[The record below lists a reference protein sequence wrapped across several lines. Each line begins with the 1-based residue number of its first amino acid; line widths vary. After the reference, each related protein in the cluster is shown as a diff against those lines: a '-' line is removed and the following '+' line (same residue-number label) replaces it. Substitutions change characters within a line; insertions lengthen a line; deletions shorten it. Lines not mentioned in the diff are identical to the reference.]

1 MSTYTNVAG
10 SNIKKILNLKENFPN
25 LLVEKIEEIYKT
37 VKNSG
42 KSKLKICIM
51 TKGLL
56 YHQIIILMNSET
68 VSKVLVKS
76 SKHVANINS
85 LLKNINSNTIVDFI
99 RVDSKDITITT
110 NNVTAQSNLL
120 TIEKY
125 IKEINSIQS
134 EDILTICLPQ
144 SKSYLKILGIL
155 YINKTNGTSIKLGD
169 MENIIKTTHVF
180 NNITLASK
188 PHIIKTSSKSDIA
201 VVQINVQDVQ
211 SGANAK
217 TLINKSF
224 NVGKHITIIQGI
236 NINSNILQCKN
247 YWRWGYTT
255 FACHAHRAKCP
266 KYNGLYKLKYYCDMM
281 QCCMLQT

>member
-1 MSTYTNVAG
+1 VNKFTLKVKSTSSTKTKTKIFKGKKIEISIISLSIPPHSVKNLIRKKKATTNAGKNLILPKMSTYTNVAG

-169 MENIIKTTHVF
+169 MENIIKTTYVF

-188 PHIIKTSSKSDIA
+188 PHIIKISSKSDIA
-201 VVQINVQDVQ
+201 VV
-211 SGANAK
+211 
-217 TLINKSF
+217 
-224 NVGKHITIIQGI
+224 
-236 NINSNILQCKN
+236 
-247 YWRWGYTT
+247 
-255 FACHAHRAKCP
+255 
-266 KYNGLYKLKYYCDMM
+266 
-281 QCCMLQT
+281 